1 MICACGDD
9 VTGVPETASG
19 GGSRSLAGVRVKIIM
34 NLTFFPLPCA
44 PEQKWCGIRFALPRH
59 ACDNGGDCS
68 SSQGGRHL
76 EESVNPKL
84 KDEGADRLFEAI
96 LQLQTIEECYA
107 FFEDVGTI
115 SELKAFVQR
124 FDVARMLA
132 ERKTYREIHEKTGAS
147 EATISRVSRAL
158 HYGADGYQI
167 VLRRLG
173 FVIEDGAGADTDTK
187 AIFAPDGAQR
197 E

>member
-1 MICACGDD
+1 MVEIA
-9 VTGVPETASG
+9 
-19 GGSRSLAGVRVKIIM
+19 VRRMADI
-34 NLTFFPLPCA
+34 
-44 PEQKWCGIRFALPRH
+44 
-59 ACDNGGDCS
+59 
-68 SSQGGRHL
+68 HL
-76 EESVNPKL
+76 EEPVNPKL

-132 ERKTYREIHEKTGAS
+132 ERKTYREIHERTGAS

-173 FVIEDGAGADTDTK
+173 IVIENESCVETDTNTMP
-187 AIFAPDGAQR
+187 APDGAQQ